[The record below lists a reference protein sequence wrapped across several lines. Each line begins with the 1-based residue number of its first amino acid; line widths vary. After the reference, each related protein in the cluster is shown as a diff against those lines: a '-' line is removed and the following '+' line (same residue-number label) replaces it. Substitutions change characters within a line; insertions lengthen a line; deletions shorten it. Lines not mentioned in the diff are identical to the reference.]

1 MKNARRSKIEN
12 AEVFIFYSSKAVKNT
27 CQVGTGKSRQNV
39 FTFNSSSLFDFDKM
53 FDIQWFKTRGSVQ
66 NDVTKPCFLTTT
78 ATTTSWV
85 LWLPFRKRIKAIDI
99 IQTMLRIEMICL
111 NRVSA
116 NDVTKLDI
124 VRIQLEFVKLAQKKE
139 LQVYN
144 VFFPWTYC

>member
-1 MKNARRSKIEN
+1 MVRVSLTLTKCST
-12 AEVFIFYSSKAVKNT
+12 FS
-27 CQVGTGKSRQNV
+27 GSRLADQ
-39 FTFNSSSLFDFDKM
+39 F
-53 FDIQWFKTRGSVQ
+53 Q

-99 IQTMLRIEMICL
+99 IQTMLRIEIICL
-111 NRVSA
+111 NRVSV
-116 NDVTKLDI
+116 NDVAKLDI